1 MRRTITT
8 FILVLLA
15 ICGFAQDKAKTSIEL
30 FNSSWR
36 NEQTGDWQ
44 LSLFD
49 DCAIYDSKVWKYE
62 IKSEKQVVLANE
74 QQKVKISI
82 GKDKAGKRDFTIDGT
97 KMLLSKITTED
108 LPDYPTADS
117 TAFSTEIKP
126 GEATIIGYLKD
137 IPEEFSFG
145 KIYLKVR
152 VADYI
157 GAYKNEYSVVV
168 DKDGMFKITV
178 PLFGVNMAYLS
189 AENGNQTAM
198 WAPMVLDGG
207 HTYFLLCD
215 FGANQLFFMGED
227 ARLQNEL
234 QGKWNVI
241 DYGFGQ
247 PETRNT
253 AQMIS
258 YFKENLKWYDDVN
271 AKLKQTIEA
280 HPTISKRYR
289 DFMRVAN
296 RYAICNRNMDIYPGS
311 TTGKLPEMIDEWI
324 SKDGYLDPTMP
335 LTLTEKL
342 GTFQTMRMYY
352 EESKIRRRYYL
363 TSEDLLAR
371 VQDGRL
377 KMSNEDIGILKLWVA
392 RSKELKACDEM
403 EDKVERRAM
412 RETID
417 GKYPINDLVKFWKR
431 PDIDSITNNDAPSRY
446 KMEKMA
452 LDSLYKD
459 KKLYDFALSL
469 WLMRNMRVAEEGL
482 PKELFKYIPEVG
494 DSVLVNKIYER
505 HYRLASAAKQE
516 FPEVEASVRSSS
528 DVEGLTDGKAIL
540 EKILEPFK
548 GKFVHIDFWGTWCGG
563 CMQQM
568 QATPMLKSELKD
580 YDMVYLYFA
589 NKSKDNVWKRNIND
603 LNVYGQNSVH
613 YNLPKAQE
621 DALEDYLKIMVFP
634 SYFLVDKQGNVHNMG
649 NAVMA
654 DIPAYKK
661 KIEELNAR

>member
-1 MRRTITT
+1 M

-15 ICGFAQDKAKTSIEL
+15 ICGFAQDKVKTSGEL

-44 LSLFD
+44 LSLFG

-62 IKSEKQVVLANE
+62 TKSEKQVVLANE

-82 GKDKAGKRDFTIDGT
+82 GKDKAGKRDFTIDGK
-97 KMLLSKITTED
+97 KMLLSKITTEY

-137 IPEEFSFG
+137 IPEEYSFG

-157 GAYKNEYSVVV
+157 KAWREEYSVVV
-168 DKDGMFKITV
+168 DKDGMFEINV

-189 AENGNQTAM
+189 AENGNQTAV
-198 WAPMVLDGG
+198 WAPMVLESGN
-207 HTYFLLCD
+207 TYFLLHD
-215 FGANQLFFMGED
+215 FSSKQSLFMGKD
-227 ARLQNEL
+227 ARLQNEF
-234 QGKWNVI
+234 QGKWNVV
-241 DYGFGQ
+241 DYGFRR
-247 PETRNT
+247 PKSMNT
-253 AQMIS
+253 KQMIE
-258 YFKENLKWYDDVN
+258 YYHEKEAWYKSTID
-271 AKLKQTIEA
+271 KLKQTVNE

-289 DFMRVAN
+289 DCVLVVS
-296 RYAICNRNMDIYPGS
+296 RYNICNSMVETRVGS
-311 TTGKLPEMIDEWI
+311 TTGRIPDITEEWI
-324 SKDGYLDPTMP
+324 SKNGYLDTTMP
-335 LTLTEKL
+335 LSLTEKM
-342 GTFQTMRMYY
+342 GTYLWLRIGI
-352 EESKIRRRYYL
+352 EDGKIIRRYYL
-363 TSEDLLAR
+363 TPEEILSRAENGL
-371 VQDGRL
+371 
-377 KMSNEDIGILKLWVA
+377 LKLNKDEIELVKLYVA
-392 RSKELKACDEM
+392 RYKELKETDEI
-403 EDKVERRAM
+403 DNDAERRSM
-412 RETID
+412 RDAID
-417 GKYPINDLVKFWKR
+417 SKYPLKEIYDLLR
-431 PDIDSITNNDAPSRY
+431 RQDIDSVIKNGAPSHFQR
-446 KMEKMA
+446 EKMII
-452 LDSLYKD
+452 DSLYKD
-459 KKLYDFALSL
+459 KKQHDFVLALRL
-469 WLMRNMRVAEEGL
+469 IGNMSVAEEGL

-505 HYRLASAAKQE
+505 HYHLARAAKQE
-516 FPEVEASVRSSS
+516 LPEVEASVRSSS
-528 DVEGLTDGKAIL
+528 DVEGLTDGRAIL

-589 NKSKDNVWKRNIND
+589 NKSKDSDWKRKIND
-603 LNVYGQNSVH
+603 LNVYGKNSVH

-621 DALEDYLKIMVFP
+621 DALEEYLKIIAFP

-649 NAVMA
+649 NTVMA